1 MKTLKFVLWVP
12 AIGCLSAVPF
22 IFLPWSVI
30 ESIGSWFGIESLPSM
45 PIAVYFFKVTFG
57 VFGLI
62 GVFFVILARNP
73 PGIQTH
79 VEFGGVWFDTVRFI
93 GFGCRT
99 ISWSSSYR
107 VPRRWAVRACS
118 RNCYFVSFIKTQTTI
133 KIAKWHNSK
142 QIRNSSVCLNDK
154 YPPLSGM

>member
-73 PGIQTH
+73 LESRPMLSLGA
-79 VEFGGVWFDTVRFI
+79 FGLI
-93 GFGCRT
+93 LFGLLALVAGL
-99 ISWSSSYR
+99 Y
-107 VPRRWAVRACS
+107 
-118 RNCYFVSFIKTQTTI
+118 
-133 KIAKWHNSK
+133 
-142 QIRNSSVCLNDK
+142 LGL
-154 YPPLSGM
+154 PPIVFLGDGLSGFVLGIAILFLSSKLKQLSKSQSGTIANR

>member
-73 PGIQTH
+73 LESRPMLSLGA
-79 VEFGGVWFDTVRFI
+79 FGLI
-93 GFGCRT
+93 LFGLLT
-99 ISWSSSYR
+99 LVAGLY
-107 VPRRWAVRACS
+107 
-118 RNCYFVSFIKTQTTI
+118 
-133 KIAKWHNSK
+133 
-142 QIRNSSVCLNDK
+142 LGL
-154 YPPLSGM
+154 PPIVFLGDGLSGLVLGIAILFLSSKLKQLSKSQSGTIANR

>member
-1 MKTLKFVLWVP
+1 MKTLKFILWVP

-73 PGIQTH
+73 LESRPMLSLGA
-79 VEFGGVWFDTVRFI
+79 FGLI
-93 GFGCRT
+93 LFGLLT
-99 ISWSSSYR
+99 LVAGLY
-107 VPRRWAVRACS
+107 
-118 RNCYFVSFIKTQTTI
+118 
-133 KIAKWHNSK
+133 
-142 QIRNSSVCLNDK
+142 LGL
-154 YPPLSGM
+154 PPIVFLGDGLSGLVLGIAILFLSSKLKQLSKSQSGTIANR

>member
-73 PGIQTH
+73 LESRPMLSLGA
-79 VEFGGVWFDTVRFI
+79 FGLI
-93 GFGCRT
+93 LFGLLALVAGL
-99 ISWSSSYR
+99 Y
-107 VPRRWAVRACS
+107 
-118 RNCYFVSFIKTQTTI
+118 
-133 KIAKWHNSK
+133 
-142 QIRNSSVCLNDK
+142 LGL
-154 YPPLSGM
+154 PPIVFLGDGLSGLVLGIAILFLSSKLKQLSKSQSGTIANR

>member
-62 GVFFVILARNP
+62 GVFFVILARSPLESRPMLSLGAFGLILFGLLALVAGLYLGLP
-73 PGIQTH
+73 PIVFLGD
-79 VEFGGVWFDTVRFI
+79 G
-93 GFGCRT
+93 
-99 ISWSSSYR
+99 
-107 VPRRWAVRACS
+107 
-118 RNCYFVSFIKTQTTI
+118 
-133 KIAKWHNSK
+133 
-142 QIRNSSVCLNDK
+142 
-154 YPPLSGM
+154 LSGLVLGIAILFLSSKLKQLSKSQSGTIANR